1 MQVAILQDRQSLWMV
16 AGSLNSEFGGSEYM
30 SSSMKAAVY
39 YGPRDLRVDSVPFPE
54 IGPNDILLKVKY
66 CGICGSDVHSY
77 GTGLYINKGQIMG
90 HEFSGEV
97 VKIGSN
103 VSNIRTGER
112 GTGFYAGVCG
122 TCYWCQNHQYTL
134 CPDLFKNSTGY
145 GLSGAF
151 AEYVKIPNARLGV
164 NYHSIPDEIDDISA
178 ATIEPV
184 SVSALTVDLC
194 QPQQGDQVV
203 VMGAGLIGNVVMQ
216 VFKASAA
223 SQVIV
228 TEVSEKR
235 LQAAIQSGADI
246 VINAAKE
253 DVVERLKN
261 LVGIGPYHF
270 NEGAMADIV
279 VDAAGAPAAVEQS
292 FEIVRSGGTIAF
304 VGLPEKKAVIDTT
317 KIVHKTPRI
326 IGCLG
331 GNFVK
336 AISLLREGKVKTSP
350 LVSHTFPLEHVQEA
364 FETQMNPHNSV
375 KVMIEY

>member
-1 MQVAILQDRQSLWMV
+1 
-16 AGSLNSEFGGSEYM
+16 M
-30 SSSMKAAVY
+30 SSMMKAAVY
-39 YGPRDLRVDSVPFPE
+39 YGPRDLRVDFVPIPE
-54 IGPNDILLKVKY
+54 VGPNDILIKVKY
-66 CGICGSDVHSY
+66 CGICGSDVHSF

-97 VKIGSN
+97 VKVGSN
-103 VSNIRTGER
+103 VSNIRRGER

-122 TCYWCQNHQYTL
+122 TCYWCQKHQYTL

-151 AEYVKIPNARLGV
+151 AEYVKIPNVRLGV

-331 GNFVK
+331 GNLVK

>member
-1 MQVAILQDRQSLWMV
+1 
-16 AGSLNSEFGGSEYM
+16 M
-30 SSSMKAAVY
+30 SSMMKAAVY
-39 YGPRDLRVDSVPFPE
+39 YGPRDLRLETVPIPVV
-54 IGPNDILLKVKY
+54 GAHDILLKVKY

-77 GTGLYINKGQIMG
+77 STGLYINKGQIMG

-97 VKIGSN
+97 VKVGSN
-103 VSNIRTGER
+103 VSNIQVGER

-122 TCYWCQNHQYTL
+122 SCYWCKNHQYTL
-134 CPDLFKNSTGY
+134 CPELFKNSTGY
-145 GLSGAF
+145 GLPGAF
-151 AEYVKIPNARLGV
+151 AEYLKIPNVLSGI
-164 NYHSIPDEIDDISA
+164 NYHPIPAEIDDITA

-194 QPQQGDQVV
+194 QPQNGNQVV
-203 VMGAGLIGNVVMQ
+203 VMGAGLIGNVIMQ
-216 VFKASAA
+216 IFKASPVDK
-223 SQVIV
+223 VIV

-235 LQAAIQSGADI
+235 LEAAIQSGADT

-253 DVVERLKN
+253 NVLERLKD
-261 LVGIGPYHF
+261 LIGVGPYHF

-279 VDAAGAPAAVEQS
+279 VDAAGAPSAVELS
-292 FEIVRSGGTIAF
+292 FDIVRSGGTIAF

-331 GNFVK
+331 GNFVS
-336 AISLLREGKVKTSP
+336 AISLLREGKVKTSH
-350 LVSHTFPLEHVQEA
+350 LVSHTFPLKHAQEA
-364 FETQMNPHNSV
+364 FETQMDAHKSV